1 MIHFSTLWLPYSHH
15 DIPVVRVLQFTCQV
29 FSCVIACMCEH
40 PFVLTSTPFA
50 SKIYKHPFFP
60 SISSSHLYSQ
70 MYSNPASSFFLERP
84 GTHLHDTLH
93 LAQAICPS
101 EIHSLYL
108 LPRLLHLVHKDP
120 WEILPCVVQRSGKSL
135 PIVYSTRRQCG
146 LLVPET
152 VECFRTSSSSRKQKS
167 HFF

>member
-70 MYSNPASSFFLERP
+70 MCSNPASSFFLERP
-84 GTHLHDTLH
+84 GTHLHDN
-93 LAQAICPS
+93 LASTSTWPRQSVLLKSIPYIYFQDCS
-101 EIHSLYL
+101 ILSTKTHERYCLVLCSDLEI
-108 LPRLLHLVHKDP
+108 V
-120 WEILPCVVQRSGKSL
+120 CQ
-135 PIVYSTRRQCG
+135 
-146 LLVPET
+146 
-152 VECFRTSSSSRKQKS
+152 
-167 HFF
+167 